1 MLKKMWYFSV
11 KQYLK
16 VVLNFYAKGIKIK
29 GLKNIP
35 KNEAVLF
42 AANHPNALIDPLF
55 IAAFNTRMLHFLVR
69 ADVFKKPL
77 IRKALATLN
86 LMPIYRIRD
95 GRRQLKNNEE
105 IFNKCYKILSKKE
118 ALLIFPQG
126 GHSRE
131 RTIKPLSKGFT
142 RIIFGALSK
151 NPDLKIWVIPV
162 GLTYQNQSTYPCKVA
177 VNFGEKIDA
186 NHIYNSLSENDAIT
200 KIKKEVSEQLQKL
213 SVHIPNDENFVQ
225 QLTRLNKAQVDFT
238 EVDKVNRFI
247 KEDKFPE
254 PKPKATNYLK
264 PLFYVI
270 VVNSLLPYLFWKKQQ
285 IKIKEQEFVDT
296 FRLALNMI
304 TFPLNYLLQGLI
316 ISNFTNSKVSL
327 FYFICSL
334 MSVFFYTK
342 LAPNPTED

>member
-1 MLKKMWYFSV
+1 MLKKLWYFSV

-16 VVLNFYAKGIKIK
+16 VALNFYAKEIKIK
-29 GLKNIP
+29 GLENIP

-77 IRKALATLN
+77 IKKALASLN

-95 GRRQLKNNEE
+95 GRQQLKNNEE
-105 IFNKCYKILSKKE
+105 IFDKCHKILSKKE
-118 ALLIFPQG
+118 TLLIFPQG

-151 NPDLKIWVIPV
+151 NPDLKIWVVPV

-177 VNFGEKIDA
+177 VNIGKKIDA
-186 NHIYNSLSENDAIT
+186 NHIYNSLSENDAII

-213 SVHIPNDENFVQ
+213 SVHIPNDENYEQ
-225 QLTRLNKAQVDFT
+225 QLTNLNKAQVDYT
-238 EVDKVNRFI
+238 EVNKINQFI
-247 KEDKFPE
+247 KDNQHLE
-254 PKPKATNYLK
+254 PKPKTTNYLK
-264 PLFYVI
+264 PLFYLI

-285 IKIKEQEFVDT
+285 KTIREQEFVDT
-296 FRLALNMI
+296 FRFALNMI
-304 TFPLNYLLQGLI
+304 TFPLNYLLQGII
-316 ISNFTNSKVSL
+316 ISTFTNAKIGL

-334 MSVFFYTK
+334 LLVFFYTK
-342 LAPNPTED
+342 LAPTPTED